1 MATAEYRWRH
11 LALLISILL
20 LFVSAPFV
28 VSLHDGILIMNVIS
42 VSVLV
47 AGSYAL
53 SERKYLFA
61 IAVVLSAITIVGT
74 GLVLAFQQTWALVVS
89 SSSIIVLVAFFCVTI
104 LSYVLRS
111 GRVTSDKI
119 FAAICVYMLL
129 GYGWSF
135 VYSILLELQ
144 PGSFVS
150 TDELGRNDYIG
161 RMLQLRYFSFMT
173 LTTVGYGDIV
183 PHSPAARTM
192 AILEAVM
199 GSSIWW
205 RWSDAW
211 WVCTS
216 CTGTSNVRDKRVL
229 QRRLS
234 RLTVAHE
241 FVYRCQNA
249 LVDIILRFACRF
261 QFTFR

>member
-1 MATAEYRWRH
+1 MPAREYRWRH

-20 LFVSAPFV
+20 LFVTAPVF
-28 VSLHDGILIMNVIS
+28 VSLHDGILIMNIIS
-42 VSVLV
+42 VTVLV

-61 IAVVLSAITIVGT
+61 IAVVLSAITIAGT
-74 GLVLAFQQTWALVVS
+74 GLVLAFQQPWALLVS
-89 SSSIIVLVAFFCVTI
+89 SSSIVVLVAFFCVTI
-104 LSYVLRS
+104 LSYVLGS

-129 GYGWSF
+129 GYGWTF

-144 PGSFVS
+144 PGSFAV
-150 TDELGRNDYIG
+150 TGEFGRNDYVG
-161 RMLQLRYFSFMT
+161 RMLQLRYFSFTT

-199 GSSIWW
+199 GQFYL
-205 RWSDAW
+205 
-211 WVCTS
+211 V
-216 CTGTSNVRDKRVL
+216 
-229 QRRLS
+229 
-234 RLTVAHE
+234 
-241 FVYRCQNA
+241 A
-249 LVDIILRFACRF
+249 LVGRLVGLHIVHGTDPRSRA
-261 QFTFR
+261 